1 MFTLRSIFKSADSR
15 PHPATA
21 ASDDPSPSPATDP
34 DGRRGVGDGSP
45 SIACPR
51 CDTPSG
57 PFDLIGARYACYTC
71 ASCGWRGEYLATE
84 GVWADVAGRTYT
96 LDGVPS
102 TCTVP
107 CKWCEAL
114 KSRYGKTLAPNKIV
128 GGDVPLEGGDSPSL
142 PTTIDQINK
151 ALIEATAIMRE
162 QNDQLAAVHAALDQ
176 YAADLAARKHGGVA
190 QDRCYWSIRHAVG
203 R

>member
-15 PHPATA
+15 PRPATA
-21 ASDDPSPSPATDP
+21 ASGDPSPSPATDP

-45 SIACPR
+45 RIFCNKCARIGVGQVIARRPDALMVACPR
-51 CDTPSG
+51 CDTAQWINHP
-57 PFDLIGARYACYTC
+57 
-71 ASCGWRGEYLATE
+71 E
-84 GVWADVAGRTYT
+84 DVAAEGR
-96 LDGVPS
+96 PS
-102 TCTVP
+102 ADAFCYVN
-107 CKWCEAL
+107 AL
-114 KSRYGKTLAPNKIV
+114 YQIV

-142 PTTIDQINK
+142 PTTIDRLNK

-176 YAADLAARKHGGVA
+176 YEADLAARKHGGVA

>member
-15 PHPATA
+15 PRPATA
-21 ASDDPSPSPATDP
+21 ASGDPSPSPATDP
-34 DGRRGVGDGSP
+34 DGRRGVGDGSSSIMCQRYVDAAEGWP
-45 SIACPR
+45 SEAEHN
-51 CDTPSG
+51 
-57 PFDLIGARYACYTC
+57 YVN
-71 ASCGWRGEYLATE
+71 
-84 GVWADVAGRTYT
+84 GVY
-96 LDGVPS
+96 
-102 TCTVP
+102 
-107 CKWCEAL
+107 
-114 KSRYGKTLAPNKIV
+114 KIV

>member
-15 PHPATA
+15 THPATA
-21 ASDDPSPSPATDP
+21 ASGDPSPSPATDP

-45 SIACPR
+45 SIFPPFNARVLNSGGGKVQLLVDRDTMRYPAPR
-51 CDTPSG
+51 SHVT
-57 PFDLIGARYACYTC
+57 
-71 ASCGWRGEYLATE
+71 
-84 GVWADVAGRTYT
+84 VAQF
-96 LDGVPS
+96 
-102 TCTVP
+102 
-107 CKWCEAL
+107 
-114 KSRYGKTLAPNKIV
+114 V

-176 YAADLAARKHGGVA
+176 YEADLAAHKHGGVA
-190 QDRCYWSIRHAVG
+190 QDHCYWSIRHAVG